1 MPGEKNNLSSSINIE
16 GNVTVE
22 KNVIAEAF
30 NHYFVETI
38 SRLSDL
44 VSSTFVDVINEV
56 LPLKKYSKLLY
67 TNSFV
72 NLKRAKLWDLT
83 RFLPV

>member
-38 SRLSDL
+38 SHLSDL
-44 VSSTFVDVINEV
+44 VSSTFVDV
-56 LPLKKYSKLLY
+56 LM
-67 TNSFV
+67 
-72 NLKRAKLWDLT
+72 
-83 RFLPV
+83 RFYL